1 MKNKQLLLIL
11 LAILFH
17 QVSVSQT
24 DIYTVKRTA
33 FSSDFYDEFA
43 PVFYQNGLVFV
54 TNRSSG
60 VTDYSTSQNANFTKI
75 FFIDT
80 DGKKTR
86 PKLFSKY
93 LRTRLNDGP
102 AAFNASGDTVYFSN
116 NLITEGNLRK
126 ISSMRNKLGIFYAVK
141 EGKKWTKIREM
152 RFNNEWYN
160 ISTPC
165 LSPDGS
171 RLYFASDKP
180 DGYGGTDIYYSE
192 RKGEYW
198 SDPVNLGPVINT
210 GGNESYPFV
219 TTEGELYFSSD
230 GHPGLGGK
238 DIFFSSMKDGKWQT
252 PVRLDAPVNSQY
264 DDFALITDPMGK
276 GGYFTTNRD
285 NSLDIYEFSTV
296 SPQIFYAG
304 MQKDN
309 QYCFSFS
316 DSGGIEID
324 TLFLKYVWDFG
335 DGIKAEGAG
344 AGHCFPGPGKYNVRL
359 DVADRQNGNLFFTKL
374 MLELDLRD
382 VEQPYI
388 TSPDALLSGETVD
401 FDAHRSYLPGFEIV
415 SLTWDFG
422 DGTRGEGESV
432 KHSYDKPGE
441 YTVRLGLKLK
451 SLSKGS
457 IHNEGISK
465 KVHVS
470 GSQAERNNWLAART
484 PDKSEY
490 SDFRQ
495 GTGLSVNTLYSAE
508 SESSKD
514 IVYCIDLMSSPERI
528 GTGSNTFRSITP
540 KYTIREETDPSSGS
554 WHYYVSDEH
563 LNLMSAYPAWSELKA
578 AGFNDAHVMI
588 KVITDPVRK
597 ELISLLKNYGVS
609 DEFYFDNYNRLRA
622 NAYLM
627 LDQIVMLLNRNPGLR
642 LEMGVHTDNTG
653 TAAANL
659 KLSQTRAQVMVNYLV
674 NRGIEGRRVVA
685 RGFGNTKPV
694 TRGTSEADRKLNRRI
709 EVNVIN

>member
-1 MKNKQLLLIL
+1 MKNKQLILVL
-11 LAILFH
+11 LAVLFH
-17 QVSVSQT
+17 QISVGQT
-24 DIYTVKRTA
+24 DTYTIKRTV

-60 VTDYSTSQNANFTKI
+60 VTDYSTSQDANFTKI

-86 PKLFSKY
+86 PRLFSKY

-102 AAFNASGDTVYFSN
+102 ATFNASGDTVYFSN

-126 ISSMRNKLGIFYAVK
+126 ISSMRNKLGIFYAVR

-165 LSPDGS
+165 LSPDGN

-180 DGYGGTDIYYSE
+180 DGFGGTDIYYSE

-210 GGNESYPFV
+210 AGNESYPFV
-219 TTEGELYFSSD
+219 TAEGELYFSSD

-238 DIFFSSMKDGKWQT
+238 DIFFSAMKEGRWQT
-252 PVRLDAPVNSQY
+252 PVRLDPPVNSQH
-264 DDFALITDPMGK
+264 DDFALITDPMGR

-296 SPQIFYAG
+296 SSQIFYAG
-304 MQKDN
+304 LQKDN
-309 QYCFSFS
+309 QYCFTFS
-316 DSGGIEID
+316 DPGTIEID

-335 DGIKAEGAG
+335 DGIKAEGAE

-359 DVADRQNGNLFFTKL
+359 DIADKKNGNLFFTKL
-374 MLELDLRD
+374 MLEIDLRD

-388 TSPDALLSGETVD
+388 TSPDALTSGETVE
-401 FDAHRSYLPGFEIV
+401 FDALKSYLPGFDIADW
-415 SLTWDFG
+415 TWDFG
-422 DGTRGEGESV
+422 DGTRGEGESI

-441 YTVRLGLKLK
+441 YTVKLGLKLK
-451 SLSKGS
+451 SQPKGS
-457 IHNEGISK
+457 IYNDGISK
-465 KVHVS
+465 KVHVF
-470 GSQAERNNWLAART
+470 GSQAERNNWMAARI

-490 SDFRQ
+490 TDFRLSS
-495 GTGLSVNTLYSAE
+495 GLSVNTLYSAQN
-508 SESSKD
+508 ESSKD
-514 IVYCIDLMSSPERI
+514 VVYRIDLLSSSERI
-528 GTGSNTFRSITP
+528 GTGSSVFKNISS
-540 KYTIREETDPSSGS
+540 KYTVREESNPSTGG
-554 WHYYVSDEH
+554 WLYYVSDEH
-563 LNLMSAYPAWSELKA
+563 LDLMSAYPAWSELNG
-578 AGFNDAHVMI
+578 AGFRDARVI
-588 KVITDPVRK
+588 IQVITDPVRK
-597 ELISLLKNYGVS
+597 ELISLLKNYGIS
-609 DEFYFDNYNRLRA
+609 DEFYFDSYNRLRA

-627 LDQIVMLLNRNPGLR
+627 LDQIVMLLNRNPSLR
-642 LEMGVHTDNTG
+642 LEIGVHTDNAG

-694 TRGTSEADRKLNRRI
+694 SRGTSEADRKLNRRI
-709 EVNVIN
+709 ELNVIN